1 MFPDKHVR
9 AIRRLRRRNAK
20 RRQRRLQTIQSEVE
34 SRAQSRWG
42 IRSSSYP
49 SRLID
54 AAAREDGARRPTRQE
69 LQVAEQFHHA
79 TRELGLA

>member
-9 AIRRLRRRNAK
+9 SVRRLRRRNAK
-20 RRQRRLQTIQSEVE
+20 RRQRRLQMIQSEVE
-34 SRAQSRWG
+34 SRAHSRWG
-42 IRSSSYP
+42 IRASNFP

-54 AAAREDGARRPTRQE
+54 NSMREDGTRRPTRQE

-79 TRELGLA
+79 TRELGVA